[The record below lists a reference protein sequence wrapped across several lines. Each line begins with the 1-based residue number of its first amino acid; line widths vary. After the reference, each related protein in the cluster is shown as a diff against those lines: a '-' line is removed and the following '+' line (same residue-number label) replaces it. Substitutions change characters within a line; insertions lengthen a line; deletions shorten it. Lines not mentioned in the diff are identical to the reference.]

1 MKNYSKQREAI
12 KKALMESH
20 SHPTAK
26 QIYEKVR
33 KELPNI
39 SLGTVYRNLAA
50 LSTEGDIL
58 SFAVGDGFEHFDG
71 DISPHLHLHCRKCGA
86 THDVPIKSDVVAK
99 AAKENGFLAD
109 SEVYVVYGICSHCG
123 GID

>member
-12 KKALMESH
+12 KRALLKSKE
-20 SHPTAK
+20 HPTAK
-26 QIYEKVR
+26 RIYEMVR
-33 KELPNI
+33 EELPNI

-50 LSTEGDIL
+50 LSAEGDIL

-71 DISPHLHLHCRKCGA
+71 DNSLHLHLHCRKCGA
-86 THDVPIKSDVVAK
+86 THDLPFKSNSAQK
-99 AAKENGFLAD
+99 AAEENGFKAD
-109 SEVYVVYGICSHCG
+109 SEVYVVYGICRECG